1 MKKFLLIVAVAFASA
16 TYAQTEKGN
25 WMVGSDLA
33 LSFNSVKETPR
44 YDGTSGNVTTQNT
57 FKFVPNLNYFVINNL
72 AVGLGLEYQSTTT
85 KVKPVAGSETKGTA
99 SAFVIAPNAHYYF
112 PIGGNLAPF
121 VGAKV
126 GYAWSSAGDSDSNK
140 TRGLALGVK
149 GGMAYFVNQG
159 AALTGY
165 VGYDYMNLKN
175 KQDNKAETRIGN
187 FGVGIGVAL
196 FF

>member
-33 LSFNSVKETPR
+33 LSFESEKTVTR
-44 YDGTSGNVTTQNT
+44 LDGTKQSEGTVST
-57 FKFVPNLNYFVINNL
+57 FKITPNLNYFVIDNL
-72 AVGLGLEYQSTTT
+72 AVGLGLGYES
-85 KVKPVAGSETKGTA
+85 KKTKGEDGAKNT
-99 SAFVIAPNAHYYF
+99 FTIAPTAHYYF
-112 PIGGNLAPF
+112 PIGGKLAPF

-126 GYAWSSAGDSDSNK
+126 GYAHRSKGSSDSDKWN
-140 TRGLALGVK
+140 GLVV
-149 GGMAYFVNQG
+149 GGKAGIAYFVNDG

-165 VGYDYMNLKN
+165 VGYDHFSLKN
-175 KQDNKAETRIGN
+175 KQVNKLKTQEGT